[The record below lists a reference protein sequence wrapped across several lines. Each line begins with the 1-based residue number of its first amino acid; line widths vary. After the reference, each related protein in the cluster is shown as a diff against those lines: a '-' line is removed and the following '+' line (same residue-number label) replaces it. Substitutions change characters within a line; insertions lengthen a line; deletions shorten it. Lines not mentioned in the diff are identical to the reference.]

1 MNSLSGS
8 IKKTRFARITVA
20 LFAVAFALSMLVP
33 ARAFAYFSLSPVGVY
48 LGTSS
53 VSLTQGEAR
62 TVSVSVDMWSEQQLP
77 GCGMSICP
85 QGCGNLANPT
95 TGVVGGCLNDAG
107 WCTCGGTTYYTE
119 YTKLSASSSN
129 PSVARAS
136 ISGGSMTVQAYSPG
150 TTTITV
156 YCSLAKH
163 QESST
168 SMTVSVAAPSKPST
182 DKPSGSGSSGSG
194 SSSSSGSST
203 SSGSGSGSSTS
214 SSFGSGSSDSGK
226 VTVSSSGAS
235 VVAAAAATAEAEG
248 KDGQEQE
255 VVEIETEEGDK
266 IIVVEA
272 KDAATA
278 KEELAKIAGT
288 EGTCTFWSG
297 GSMDSPSISWTF
309 KGTDLDPN
317 GDLSFDPGVTVTNKG
332 TGEVAELL
340 DEADDAIVMDFAHS
354 GDLPAPAEVYV
365 RASGVYE
372 DGQALT
378 LFVYNEDTH
387 KFEKAQEDI
396 KVANGYAVFTMD
408 HCSTW
413 ALSAEDLTTFELT
426 AEEEAEA
433 EAADVDASTVD
444 IHAQDG
450 TPLVIAGVVAAVVVI
465 AIVAGV
471 VVARRRKTAAVS
483 AGAGAELGAA
493 AGEAEAEGEPEAA
506 NATETPEAPETPE
519 AAEAPE
525 ADSEPKE
532 NDGTQS

>member
-1 MNSLSGS
+1 MS
-8 IKKTRFARITVA
+8 KTMS
-20 LFAVAFALSMLVP
+20 AVARRRVGGFAALVLAAVTAISLCVP
-33 ARAFAYFSLSPVGVY
+33 AQAWAYFSKPAVGIY
-48 LGTSS
+48 FGSTS
-53 VSLTQGEAR
+53 VSMTTGSSQSVGLTIDPA
-62 TVSVSVDMWSEQQLP
+62 SEQQLP

-85 QGCGNLANPT
+85 EACGGLVNPS
-95 TGVVGGCLNDAG
+95 TGELGGCLNDAG
-107 WCTCGGTTYYTE
+107 WCTCAGTTYYTA
-119 YTKLSASSSN
+119 YTKVSVSSSN
-129 PSVARAS
+129 PYVARAS
-136 ISGGSMTVQAYSPG
+136 YSGGALSIQGVSAGTATITVRATLSKHVDSSASMTV
-150 TTTITV
+150 
-156 YCSLAKH
+156 K
-163 QESST
+163 
-168 SMTVSVAAPSKPST
+168 VSDPAPSKPST
-182 DKPSGSGSSGSG
+182 DTSSGSGSSGSG
-194 SSSSSGSST
+194 SSSSSD
-203 SSGSGSGSSTS
+203 SGSSTS
-214 SSFGSGSSDSGK
+214 TSSGSGSSDSGK

-235 VVAAAAATAEAEG
+235 VVAAAAAAAEQQG

-255 VVEIETEEGDK
+255 VVEIETEEGNK

-340 DEADDAIVMDFAHS
+340 DEADDAIVMDFVHS

-372 DGQALT
+372 DGQVLT
-378 LFVYNEDTH
+378 LFVYNEDAH
-387 KFEKAQEDI
+387 KFEKVQEGI
-396 KVANGYAVFTMD
+396 EVTGGYAVFTMD

-413 ALSAEDLTTFELT
+413 ALSAEDLTSFELT

-465 AIVAGV
+465 AVVVGV

-483 AGAGAELGAA
+483 DGIRAGAEADEAA
-493 AGEAEAEGEPEAA
+493 AEPEIEGAVGTA
-506 NATETPEAPETPE
+506 SATEIPETPE
-519 AAEAPE
+519 AG
-525 ADSEPKE
+525 SEPEE
-532 NDGTQS
+532 NDGKQS

>member
-1 MNSLSGS
+1 MSKMASATARKRAGG
-8 IKKTRFARITVA
+8 FAA
-20 LFAVAFALSMLVP
+20 LVLAAVTALSLCVP
-33 ARAFAYFSLSPVGVY
+33 AQAWAYFSKPAVGIY
-48 LGTSS
+48 FGSTS
-53 VSLTQGEAR
+53 VSMTTGSSQSVGLTIDPA
-62 TVSVSVDMWSEQQLP
+62 SEQQLP

-85 QGCGNLANPT
+85 EACGGLVNPS
-95 TGVVGGCLNDAG
+95 TGELGGCLNDAG
-107 WCTCGGTTYYTE
+107 WCTCAGTTYYTA
-119 YTKLSASSSN
+119 YTKVSASSSN
-129 PSVARAS
+129 PYVARAS
-136 ISGGSMTVQAYSPG
+136 YSGGALSIQGVSAGTATITVRAALSKHVDSSASMTV
-150 TTTITV
+150 
-156 YCSLAKH
+156 K
-163 QESST
+163 
-168 SMTVSVAAPSKPST
+168 VSDPAPSKPST

-194 SSSSSGSST
+194 SSSSSSSST
-203 SSGSGSGSSTS
+203 GS
-214 SSFGSGSSDSGK
+214 GSGSSDSGK

-235 VVAAAAATAEAEG
+235 VVAAAAAAAEAEG

-272 KDAATA
+272 KDVATA

-396 KVANGYAVFTMD
+396 KVANGYAVFTID

-426 AEEEAEA
+426 VEEEAEA

-471 VVARRRKTAAVS
+471 VVARRRKTATVS
-483 AGAGAELGAA
+483 AGAGVELDAA
-493 AGEAEAEGEPEAA
+493 AGKAEADAEGEPEAA
-506 NATETPEAPETPE
+506 SATETPETAE

>member
-1 MNSLSGS
+1 MS
-8 IKKTRFARITVA
+8 KTMS
-20 LFAVAFALSMLVP
+20 AVARRRVGGFATLVLAAVTAISLCVP
-33 ARAFAYFSLSPVGVY
+33 AQAWAYFSKPAVGIY
-48 LGTSS
+48 FGSTS
-53 VSLTQGEAR
+53 VSMTTGSSQSVGLTIDPA
-62 TVSVSVDMWSEQQLP
+62 SEQQLP

-85 QGCGNLANPT
+85 EACGGLVNPS
-95 TGVVGGCLNDAG
+95 TGELGGCLNDAG
-107 WCTCGGTTYYTE
+107 WCTCAGTTYYTA
-119 YTKLSASSSN
+119 YTKVSVSSSN
-129 PSVARAS
+129 PYVARAS
-136 ISGGSMTVQAYSPG
+136 YSGGALSIQGVSAGTATITVRATLSKHVDSSASMTV
-150 TTTITV
+150 
-156 YCSLAKH
+156 K
-163 QESST
+163 
-168 SMTVSVAAPSKPST
+168 VSDPAPSKPST
-182 DKPSGSGSSGSG
+182 DTSSGSGSSGSG
-194 SSSSSGSST
+194 SSSSSGS
-203 SSGSGSGSSTS
+203 GSSTS
-214 SSFGSGSSDSGK
+214 TSSGSGSSDSGK

-235 VVAAAAATAEAEG
+235 VVAAAAAAAEEQG

-255 VVEIETEEGDK
+255 VVEIETEEGSK

-309 KGTDLDPN
+309 KGTDLDPK

-340 DEADDAIVMDFAHS
+340 DEADDAIVMDFVHS

-372 DGQALT
+372 DGQVLT
-378 LFVYNEDTH
+378 LFVYNEDAH
-387 KFEKAQEDI
+387 KFEKVQEGI
-396 KVANGYAVFTMD
+396 EVTGGYAVFTMD

-413 ALSAEDLTTFELT
+413 ALSAEDLTSFELT

-465 AIVAGV
+465 AVVVGV

-483 AGAGAELGAA
+483 DGIRAGAEADEAA
-493 AGEAEAEGEPEAA
+493 AEPEIEGAVGTA
-506 NATETPEAPETPE
+506 SATEIPGTPEAG
-519 AAEAPE
+519 
-525 ADSEPKE
+525 SEPEE
-532 NDGTQS
+532 NDGKQS

>member
-1 MNSLSGS
+1 MSKMASATARKRAGGFAALVLAAVTVLSLC
-8 IKKTRFARITVA
+8 
-20 LFAVAFALSMLVP
+20 MP
-33 ARAFAYFSLSPVGVY
+33 AQAWAYFSKPAVGIY
-48 LGTSS
+48 FGSTS
-53 VSLTQGEAR
+53 VSMTTGSSQSVGLTIDPA
-62 TVSVSVDMWSEQQLP
+62 SEQQLP

-85 QGCGNLANPT
+85 EACGGLVNPS
-95 TGVVGGCLNDAG
+95 TGELGGCLNDAG
-107 WCTCGGTTYYTE
+107 WCTCAGTTYYTA
-119 YTKLSASSSN
+119 YTKVSVSSSN
-129 PSVARAS
+129 PYVARAS
-136 ISGGSMTVQAYSPG
+136 YSGGALSIQGVSAGTATITVRATLSKHVDSSASMTV
-150 TTTITV
+150 
-156 YCSLAKH
+156 K
-163 QESST
+163 
-168 SMTVSVAAPSKPST
+168 VSDPAPSKPST

-203 SSGSGSGSSTS
+203 SSGSGS
-214 SSFGSGSSDSGK
+214 SDSGK

-235 VVAAAAATAEAEG
+235 VVAAAAAAAEAEG

-413 ALSAEDLTTFELT
+413 ALSAEDLTAFELT
-426 AEEEAEA
+426 VEEEAEA
-433 EAADVDASTVD
+433 ETADVDASTVD

-493 AGEAEAEGEPEAA
+493 AGEAEAEAEGEPEAA

>member
-1 MNSLSGS
+1 M
-8 IKKTRFARITVA
+8 
-20 LFAVAFALSMLVP
+20 
-33 ARAFAYFSLSPVGVY
+33 
-48 LGTSS
+48 
-53 VSLTQGEAR
+53 
-62 TVSVSVDMWSEQQLP
+62 
-77 GCGMSICP
+77 
-85 QGCGNLANPT
+85 
-95 TGVVGGCLNDAG
+95 
-107 WCTCGGTTYYTE
+107 
-119 YTKLSASSSN
+119 
-129 PSVARAS
+129 
-136 ISGGSMTVQAYSPG
+136 
-150 TTTITV
+150 
-156 YCSLAKH
+156 
-163 QESST
+163 
-168 SMTVSVAAPSKPST
+168 
-182 DKPSGSGSSGSG
+182 
-194 SSSSSGSST
+194 
-203 SSGSGSGSSTS
+203 
-214 SSFGSGSSDSGK
+214 
-226 VTVSSSGAS
+226 
-235 VVAAAAATAEAEG
+235 
-248 KDGQEQE
+248 
-255 VVEIETEEGDK
+255 EIETEEGNK

-340 DEADDAIVMDFAHS
+340 DEADDAIVMDFVHS

-387 KFEKAQEDI
+387 KFEKVQEGI
-396 KVANGYAVFTMD
+396 EVTGGYAVFTMD

-413 ALSAEDLTTFELT
+413 ALSAEDLTSFELT

-465 AIVAGV
+465 AVVVGV

-483 AGAGAELGAA
+483 DGIRAGAEADEAA
-493 AGEAEAEGEPEAA
+493 AEPEIEGAVGTA
-506 NATETPEAPETPE
+506 SATEIPETPE
-519 AAEAPE
+519 AG
-525 ADSEPKE
+525 SEPEE
-532 NDGTQS
+532 NDGKQS